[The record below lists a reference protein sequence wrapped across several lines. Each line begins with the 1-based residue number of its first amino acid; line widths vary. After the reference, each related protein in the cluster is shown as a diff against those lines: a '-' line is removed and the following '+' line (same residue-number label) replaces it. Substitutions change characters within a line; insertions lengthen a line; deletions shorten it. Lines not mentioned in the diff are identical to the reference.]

1 MPKSDRRAFLK
12 ASAASVAG
20 VALPG
25 PVAAALRT
33 PSAAEGPFY
42 PSQSMRFADV
52 DNDLVKILGAVRE
65 AGGEIIEIT
74 GRVMD
79 RSENPIAGARVEIW
93 QVDTNG
99 RYLHTGDDQATARDP
114 AFQGFGHDITGP
126 DGIYR
131 FRTIKPV
138 SYPGRTPHIHVKVFT
153 DDREL
158 TTQFYIAG
166 HPENSK
172 DGLYR
177 RISKRKRKQVE
188 MVFEPADGFERT
200 VVDIII

>member
-126 DGIYR
+126 DGSYR

>member
-1 MPKSDRRAFLK
+1 
-12 ASAASVAG
+12 
-20 VALPG
+20 
-25 PVAAALRT
+25 
-33 PSAAEGPFY
+33 
-42 PSQSMRFADV
+42 MRFADA
-52 DNDLVKILGAVRE
+52 DNDLVKIIGAVRE

-188 MVFEPADGFERT
+188 MVFEPANGFERT